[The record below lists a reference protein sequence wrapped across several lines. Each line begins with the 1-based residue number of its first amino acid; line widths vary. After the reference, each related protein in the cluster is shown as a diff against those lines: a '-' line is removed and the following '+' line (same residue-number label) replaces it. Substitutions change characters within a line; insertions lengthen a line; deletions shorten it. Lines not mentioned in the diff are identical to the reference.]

1 MQNTVTNKIQTLMA
15 FDYGKK
21 RIGLAVGQRLL
32 QSANGIGYV
41 NATDGKPNWDQL
53 DAFVKE
59 WQPDGFVVGLP
70 LNMDG
75 SESDMSKRAN
85 KFSNRLHG
93 RYGKPSFTIDE
104 RLSTFAAKEEAR
116 AQGHKGHYKSDPI
129 DALAAQFI
137 LETWLN
143 EYPLEN
149 TEPDQE

>member
-149 TEPDQE
+149 TESDQE

>member
-1 MQNTVTNKIQTLMA
+1 VQNTVTNKIQTLMA

-41 NATDGKPNWDQL
+41 NATDGKPNWEQL

>member
-1 MQNTVTNKIQTLMA
+1 MQNQVTNKIQTLMA

-75 SESDMSKRAN
+75 TPSDMSKRAN
-85 KFSNRLHG
+85 KFCNRLHG
-93 RYGKPSFTIDE
+93 RYGKPSFTIE
-104 RLSTFAAKEEAR
+104 ITC
-116 AQGHKGHYKSDPI
+116 HCHNP
-129 DALAAQFI
+129 
-137 LETWLN
+137 LN
-143 EYPLEN
+143 
-149 TEPDQE
+149 

>member
-1 MQNTVTNKIQTLMA
+1 MQNKISNKIQTLMA

-32 QSANGIGYV
+32 QSGNGIGYI
-41 NATDGKPNWDQL
+41 NATDGKPNWEQL
-53 DAFVKE
+53 DAYVKE

-75 SESDMSKRAN
+75 SVSDMSKRAN

-116 AQGHKGHYKSDPI
+116 SQGHKGHYKSDPV

-137 LETWLN
+137 LESWLHEN
-143 EYPLEN
+143 PLEDK
-149 TEPDQE
+149 PLDQE

>member
-116 AQGHKGHYKSDPI
+116 AQGHKGHYKSDPV

-149 TEPDQE
+149 TESDQE

>member
-1 MQNTVTNKIQTLMA
+1 VENSITNKIQTLMG
-15 FDYGKK
+15 FDYRKK
-21 RIGLAVGQRLL
+21 RTGLAMGHRLL
-32 QSANGIGYV
+32 QSANGIGFV
-41 NATDGKPNWDQL
+41 NATDGKPNWEQL

-59 WQPDGFVVGLP
+59 WQPDAFVVGLP

-85 KFSNRLHG
+85 KFSKRLHG

-104 RLSTFAAKEEAR
+104 RLSTFAAKEEAKSR
-116 AQGHKGHYKSDPI
+116 GHKGHYKSDPV

-143 EYPLEN
+143 QYPL
-149 TEPDQE
+149 DQEQE

>member
-1 MQNTVTNKIQTLMA
+1 MQNTVTNKIKTLMA

-104 RLSTFAAKEEAR
+104 RLSTYAAKEEAR

-143 EYPLEN
+143 EYPFEH
-149 TEPDQE
+149 TDQE

>member
-1 MQNTVTNKIQTLMA
+1 VQNTVTNKIKTLMA

-104 RLSTFAAKEEAR
+104 RLSTYAAKEEAR

-143 EYPLEN
+143 EYPFEH
-149 TEPDQE
+149 TDQE

>member
-1 MQNTVTNKIQTLMA
+1 MQNKVTNKIQTLMA

-41 NATDGKPNWDQL
+41 NATDGKPNWEQL

-75 SESDMSKRAN
+75 TPSDMSKRAN

-116 AQGHKGHYKSDPI
+116 SQGHKGHYKSDPV

-149 TEPDQE
+149 TPSDQE